1 MMRRSLLRAAAG
13 LFAVGGLLAACGDD
27 SGSSSATSGGAATT
41 AESSTGAG
49 LTVKATEYKFD
60 ISGSAGAGFN
70 KVTFENDGEMP
81 HILVAIKLQ
90 PGKTVADALPL
101 LEQEGEPDPAA
112 AAAVFDGDPSTAFY
126 GTPGLISPG
135 VSETTFANFPAGNY
149 AFVCFLPGP
158 GGQPHFMLGMAADFT
173 VADSGGSSAPPQTDG
188 TITIAA
194 DKITAPDDMKSG
206 VYEVKNPGSDP
217 SDFNLAG
224 PTDAQV
230 SDFDNAVNGF
240 FNAMVSGEEDVAFEA
255 PAPIFGGLSDTIPAG
270 KSGYV
275 QLDLEQGRYL
285 MAGNSDDNGNTLV
298 SGEFTVS

>member
-1 MMRRSLLRAAAG
+1 TG
-13 LFAVGGLLAACGDD
+13 
-27 SGSSSATSGGAATT
+27 GSSSA
-41 AESSTGAG
+41 AG

-60 ISGSAGAGFN
+60 VSGSAGAGYN
-70 KVTFENDGEMP
+70 KVTFENDGKMP

-90 PGKTVADALPL
+90 PGKTVKDALPL

-135 VSETTFANFPAGNY
+135 VTETTFADFPAGNY

-158 GGQPHFMLGMAADFT
+158 GGQPHFMLGMATDFT
-173 VADSGGSSAPPQTDG
+173 VADSGGSDTPPQTAG

-194 DKITAPDDMKSG
+194 DKITAPEGMKSG
-206 VYEVKNPGSDP
+206 TYEVKNTGSDP

-240 FNAMVSGEEDVAFEA
+240 FNAMVSGEEDAVFQA

-275 QLDLEQGRYL
+275 QLDLTKGRYL
-285 MAGNSDDNGNTLV
+285 MAGNSDQDTGKTLV